1 LRRTILLL
9 TLITASSTAALG
21 QTNAKRVGFVT
32 EAGSAA
38 TAPCRGADLSAR
50 HVTDDAA
57 MGGHNLIDYAFKND
71 SATPCTLM
79 GYPRFE
85 LLDKSGKVRPHGRA
99 TNSRE
104 LPGDEA
110 KQPPQ
115 LVTIEPGKEAGFRV
129 YYNSGGAGYIGKP
142 CPVVRKVRI
151 TPPGTTR
158 RFVLREQITF
168 CTTLQV
174 SAVRSRLPE

>member
-1 LRRTILLL
+1 MRGTFLLL
-9 TLITASSTAALG
+9 LLMAASATALG
-21 QTNAKRVGFVT
+21 QPDPRTTIYKGPTQIAL
-32 EAGSAA
+32 
-38 TAPCRGADLSAR
+38 PCRNQNLLVR

-71 SATPCTLM
+71 SSAPCALI

-85 LLDKSGKVRPHGRA
+85 LLDKSGRVRPHGRA
-99 TNSRE
+99 ANSRQ

-115 LVTIEPGKEAGFRV
+115 LVTIEPGKEVGFRV
-129 YYNSGGAGYIGKP
+129 YYNSGGAGYMGKP

-151 TPPGTTR
+151 TAPGTTR